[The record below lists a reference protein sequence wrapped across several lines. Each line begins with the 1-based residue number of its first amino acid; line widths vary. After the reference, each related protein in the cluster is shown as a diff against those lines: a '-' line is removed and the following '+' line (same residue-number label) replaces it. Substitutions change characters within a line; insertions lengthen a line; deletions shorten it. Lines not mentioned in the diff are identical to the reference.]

1 MRFTCFRL
9 DIFGFSELDR
19 QIEKMRVLR
28 DSYREANVAHF
39 GVYLASLLDD

>member
-1 MRFTCFRL
+1 MRFPRFRL

-28 DSYREANVAHF
+28 DSYREANIVHF
-39 GVYLASLLDD
+39 GAYLASMLDD